1 MESSTADLL
10 LSSAEIQA
18 ASGGYVQ
25 PAKQL
30 EILLKRGFYRAW
42 RSPVTGAVVLE
53 RAHYEAVC
61 QAATKQPA
69 NDPKARPRVR
79 A

>member
-1 MESSTADLL
+1 MSADLL
-10 LSSAEIQA
+10 LSLGEIKA
-18 ASGGYVQ
+18 ACGGYVQ

-42 RSPVTGAVVLE
+42 RSPVTGAVILE

-61 QAATKQPA
+61 QVATKQPA
-69 NDPKARPRVR
+69 NDAKARPRVR